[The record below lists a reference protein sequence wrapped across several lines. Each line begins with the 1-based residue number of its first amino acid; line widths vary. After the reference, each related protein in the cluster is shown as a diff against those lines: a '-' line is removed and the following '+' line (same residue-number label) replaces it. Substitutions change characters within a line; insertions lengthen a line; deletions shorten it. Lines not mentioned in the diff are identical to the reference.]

1 MKAMLFT
8 FDMTRR
14 WKKAIKIN
22 VYNNNNDKWR
32 KLSKASGT
40 SIRKQLWK
48 KDFSAFGNLNFST
61 LWKRKLC
68 AFLGRREV
76 TNVRLAR
83 RQEKYRIWID
93 VAQSSF
99 LTQDLEIW
107 SAYRLILNQQF
118 QGLTLKVIVKLVSLT
133 QISATCFPPSDIF
146 VFDVICT
153 MSSISRSWRVHHQSW
168 QRHTLINLDYEPT
181 D

>member
-1 MKAMLFT
+1 ME
-8 FDMTRR
+8 
-14 WKKAIKIN
+14 KAIKIN

-107 SAYRLILNQQF
+107 SAQIDFNQQF
-118 QGLTLKVIVKLVSLT
+118 QGLTLKVLNHFPLDLIVKLVSLT

-146 VFDVICT
+146 VFEVICT

-181 D
+181 G